1 MNTDPDPTEGPNS
14 DDQAAESALHDATCS
29 SSSIPRLTCEFVEV
43 TSLVPEGWA
52 TWFWCLISE
61 SAPFTWGD
69 LNRALVTASDFR
81 RHCEDCLLD
90 TADEQGIPQE
100 DIDAFLR
107 VLNDLGETYVDLE
120 N

>member
-1 MNTDPDPTEGPNS
+1 MSEKSDPTEGQNS

-29 SSSIPRLTCEFVEV
+29 PSSIPRLTCEFVEV

-107 VLNDLGETYVDLE
+107 VLDELGETYVDLE